1 MPLTLQWD
9 TSEGKGQKILRF
21 WTALVVARLFA
32 ACAAANAQEAA
43 DLSSAG
49 SPEGF
54 TPVTL
59 SGTLEKV
66 RDSGTI
72 TLGYRDSLVPFSFL
86 NARNE
91 PIGYSIELCK
101 ALVSAIEDSIN
112 MSVSIRW
119 GPVTADNRID
129 QVVNGQVDLECGS
142 TTRSLERQK
151 RVALSPII
159 YVSGTKVMMKAGAL
173 IRSFR
178 DLAGKKVAVTAG
190 TTNEIALRD
199 LDQKFNLGMQLL
211 VVREHKEGFE
221 AVASGKVDAFA
232 TDEALLYG
240 LIAQNAGRRGQFQV
254 VGDYLS
260 YEPYEIMFRRDD
272 PLLAQVVKTTF
283 EELAA
288 DGEFERQYKRWF
300 IRKLPSGTSLNLPM
314 STRLKIIIQTMAAK
328 AA

>member
-1 MPLTLQWD
+1 MTIH
-9 TSEGKGQKILRF
+9 GFR
-21 WTALVVARLFA
+21 TALVVAGLFA
-32 ACAAANAQEAA
+32 ASAAANAQDAA
-43 DLSSAG
+43 DLSSAA
-49 SPEGF
+49 P
-54 TPVTL
+54 PVTL

-72 TLGYRDSLVPFSFL
+72 ALGYRDSSVPFSFL
-86 NARNE
+86 NTRNE

-112 MSVSIRW
+112 RSVSIRW
-119 GPVTADNRID
+119 VPVTADNRID

-151 RVALSPII
+151 RVAFSPII
-159 YVSGTKVMMKAGAL
+159 YVSGTKVMVKAGAP

-190 TTNEIALRD
+190 TTNEKTLRD

-221 AVASGKVDAFA
+221 AVASGQVDAFA

-240 LIAQNAGRRGQFQV
+240 LIAQDAGRHGKFQV

-260 YEPYEIMFRRDD
+260 YEPYGIMFRRGD

-288 DGEFERQYKRWF
+288 DGEIERQYKRWF
-300 IRKLPSGTSLNLPM
+300 LRKLPTGTSLNLPM
-314 STRLKIIIQTMAAK
+314 STHLRIIIQTMGAK
-328 AA
+328 TE